1 MVEDNEDD
9 ARLVDMQLQ
18 RSDLKHAL
26 HVVSTGRECMR
37 YLKGE
42 GRYADRLAFP
52 FPCLLII
59 DLKVPEMDGFALI
72 EWTKGNEV
80 TRDIPIIIYSGSASR
95 EDAERAYSLGVN
107 GYFAKLPGPGNLN
120 LLFAAIREFCGEN

>member
-1 MVEDNEDD
+1 
-9 ARLVDMQLQ
+9 
-18 RSDLKHAL
+18 
-26 HVVSTGRECMR
+26 
-37 YLKGE
+37 
-42 GRYADRLAFP
+42 
-52 FPCLLII
+52 
-59 DLKVPEMDGFALI
+59 MDGFALI